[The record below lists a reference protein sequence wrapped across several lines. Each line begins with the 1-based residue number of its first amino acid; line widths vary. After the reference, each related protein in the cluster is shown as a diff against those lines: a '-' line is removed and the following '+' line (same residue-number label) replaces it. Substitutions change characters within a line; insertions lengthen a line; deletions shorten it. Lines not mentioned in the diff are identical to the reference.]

1 MGREPPPLSDHAIL
15 PAPAAAMHRG
25 RLRAAAI
32 LASMVLASVPV
43 SAQTVSRGPSSMG
56 ADRGDRRLFQRF
68 IEDAAV
74 VPGGWIEGQ
83 LDFQNLP
90 DDSDRLF
97 IGPLIAFK
105 ISDEIEAGL
114 RFGFLRVDDD
124 SGPEGSGLSDIDLYA
139 KYRFPAWRGQAA
151 IGALLK
157 LASGDEED
165 GLGTGEKDLE
175 IFTAWR
181 ADLEAV
187 TLTANV
193 GVRLN
198 GSPDPP
204 VPRTEDSLLLGGALI
219 LPASSGLSFV
229 IEATYESER
238 FKHADPDA
246 RLTLGFQ
253 SLRGDPGGGF
263 RAALAIPLSDGAPDY
278 ELIGGAIFVY

>member
-1 MGREPPPLSDHAIL
+1 MSDNAIVPPP
-15 PAPAAAMHRG
+15 PAAVDRG

-32 LASMVLASVPV
+32 LASLILASAPV

-56 ADRGDRRLFQRF
+56 VDQSDRRLFQRF

-74 VPGGWIEGQ
+74 VPGGWVEGQ
-83 LDFQNLP
+83 LYYQNLP
-90 DDSDRLF
+90 DDSDRQF

-124 SGPEGSGLSDIDLYA
+124 SGPDGSGLSDIDLYA
-139 KYRFPAWRGQAA
+139 KYRFPAWRGRAA
-151 IGALLK
+151 LGALLK

-165 GLGTGEKDLE
+165 GLGTGEEDLE
-175 IFTAWR
+175 FFAAWR
-181 ADLEAV
+181 GDLEAV

-193 GVRLN
+193 GVRFN
-198 GSPDPP
+198 GNPDPP
-204 VPRTEDSLLLGGALI
+204 VPRTEDSFLFGGAVI
-219 LPASSGLSFV
+219 LPASSRLSFV
-229 IEATYESER
+229 IEASYESER
-238 FKHADPDA
+238 FKNAEPDA

-253 SLRGDPGGGF
+253 RLKGDPGGGF
-263 RAALAIPLSDGAPDY
+263 RAAFAIPLSDGAPDY